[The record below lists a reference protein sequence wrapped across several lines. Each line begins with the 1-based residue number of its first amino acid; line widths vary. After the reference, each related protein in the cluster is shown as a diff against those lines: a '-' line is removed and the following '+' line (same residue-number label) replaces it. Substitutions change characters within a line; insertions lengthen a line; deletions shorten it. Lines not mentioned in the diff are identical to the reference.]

1 MTDSEKYA
9 QVLQANVQVHTALA
23 HEYNGCQPHYRPE
36 NISYVE
42 GKLRSVVKQT
52 SAKRLLDLGC
62 GTGFMIDIAKRH
74 VPEIHGV
81 DVTEAMLGRV
91 DTTGS
96 ALIKLFA
103 ADTGSF
109 RVEER
114 AYDVVTAYSF
124 LHHLYNIEP
133 TVSTAYKALRP
144 GGVFYADLEPNYYFW
159 EGIAA
164 LDKNREY
171 DAVVKREIQSVLS
184 TDEELFTAYAIDK
197 DLFNHAEY
205 SKNILGGF
213 REEELIAAL
222 TRAGFSEVHV
232 FYYWFLG
239 QAGLVND
246 ERFDRRVR
254 LQMAE
259 TFSETLARGLP
270 LTRSMFKYLGFFAT
284 K

>member
-1 MTDSEKYA
+1 MTDSEKYKK
-9 QVLQANVQVHTALA
+9 VLEANIEVHTALA

-36 NISYVE
+36 NVNYVE
-42 GKLRSVVKQT
+42 SKLQSVVEQT

-81 DVTEAMLGRV
+81 DVTEAMLRRV
-91 DTTGS
+91 DITGP
-96 ALIKLFA
+96 ALIKLFS

-109 RVEER
+109 AVEHE
-114 AYDVVTAYSF
+114 AYDIVTAYSF
-124 LHHLYNIEP
+124 LHHLYDIEP
-133 TVSTAYKALRP
+133 TVSTAYQALRP

-159 EGIAA
+159 EAITE
-164 LDKNREY
+164 LDKNRDY
-171 DAVVKREIQSVLS
+171 DPVVKREIHSVLS
-184 TDEELFTAYAIDK
+184 TDEELFTTYAIDK

-205 SKNILGGF
+205 NKNIRGGF
-213 REEELIAAL
+213 REEDLLAVL
-222 TRAGFSEVHV
+222 KHMGFSEVRV

-246 ERFDRRVR
+246 PRFDRPAR

-259 TFSETLARGLP
+259 AFSEILARGLP
-270 LTRSMFKYLGFFAT
+270 LTRSLFKYLGFVAT

>member
-1 MTDSEKYA
+1 MTDSEKYD
-9 QVLQANVQVHTALA
+9 QVVKANIEVHTALA

-42 GKLRSVVKQT
+42 GKLGSVVEQT

-91 DTTGS
+91 DTAGP

-109 RVEER
+109 PVEEG

-124 LHHLYNIEP
+124 LHHLYDIEP

-159 EGIAA
+159 EAITAI
-164 LDKNREY
+164 DKDREY
-171 DAVVKREIQSVLS
+171 DPVVKREIHSVLS

-205 SKNILGGF
+205 NKNIRGGF
-213 REEELIAAL
+213 REGDLLTAL
-222 TRAGFSEVHV
+222 KSAGFSKAHV

-246 ERFDRRVR
+246 ERFDRPAR

-259 TFSETLARGLP
+259 TFSEILARGLP
-270 LTRSMFKYLGFFAT
+270 LTRSLFKYLGFFAT